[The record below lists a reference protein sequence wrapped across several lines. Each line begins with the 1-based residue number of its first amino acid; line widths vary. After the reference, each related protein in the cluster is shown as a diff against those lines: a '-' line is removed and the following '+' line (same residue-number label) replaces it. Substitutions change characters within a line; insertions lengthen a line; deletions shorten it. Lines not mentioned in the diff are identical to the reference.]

1 MKKRA
6 GRIQCPTEPMGG
18 GPSATSSAARRKRDG
33 GPEVRPLILR
43 RLRKKRSDAGDFDGK
58 SFGAKV
64 ADCSVGGLHIAI
76 ADGDACGGGQ
86 LFNVS
91 FIARLGAYKSKA
103 IHRPDRAKLP
113 REGQD
118 LASKQSVPNA
128 TIHPRKFVDGV
139 F

>member
-1 MKKRA
+1 M
-6 GRIQCPTEPMGG
+6 PTDRLV
-18 GPSATSSAARRKRDG
+18 AALQQLLAARRKRDG
-33 GPEVRPLILR
+33 GPEVRPPILR
-43 RLRKKRSDAGDFDGK
+43 RLRNKRSDAGDLGRETF
-58 SFGAKV
+58 APEV

-86 LFNVS
+86 AFDVS

-139 F
+139 FCHVADKA